1 MGAAHTPVLRESN
14 TAVREELS
22 CLDLI
27 DRSLNQLAKLPA
39 LTFVDRGFQILNFG
53 CVLSNKTTRAT
64 LEIPAIQE

>member
-1 MGAAHTPVLRESN
+1 MGATHTPVLRKPYA
-14 TAVREELS
+14 TVREELP
-22 CLDLI
+22 CLDLV

-39 LTFVDRGFQILNFG
+39 LLFVDRGFQILNFG

>member
-1 MGAAHTPVLRESN
+1 MGATHTPVLRKPYA
-14 TAVREELS
+14 TVREELS